1 MMVKIVTT
9 VPETHA
15 DLIREVAGNAGA
27 GALGKYMNAS
37 FSTKG
42 VGRFLPT
49 DGAKPAIGSV
59 GTQEDVFE
67 ERIEWTCSRD
77 VAQAVVNAIRTAH
90 PYEEPVIDVY
100 PLESL

>member
-15 DLIREVAGNAGA
+15 DVIREAAGNAGA
-27 GALGKYMNAS
+27 GVIGKYMYAS

-42 VGRFLPT
+42 VGRFLPM
-49 DGAKPAIGSV
+49 DGAEPALGFV
-59 GTQEDVFE
+59 GTHEEVLE

-77 VAQAVVNAIRTAH
+77 VAQEIVKAIRKVH